1 MKKTFTSKDKSLII
15 KQIAEILGIDVND
28 IQKATVSH
36 TDDTSDILNVGNVY
50 EYSTYEI
57 TIK

>member
-1 MKKTFTSKDKSLII
+1 MKKAFTAKDKNLTIL
-15 KQIAEILGIDVND
+15 QIVEILGVDVDD
-28 IQKATVSH
+28 IKKATVSH
-36 TDDTSDILNVGNVY
+36 TYDTSDILNVGNVY